1 MLLSIHAV
9 PYTSITIT
17 YPLLCCLKTT
27 KIEFYHLLVKYYQHT
42 GNIYHSISPA
52 NPEELHLSVSNDLA
66 PVILNSLAGTLNQ
79 TMPSFIT
86 YDSVFLTTYAW
97 LQSETPCF
105 ITVYSMLCLITTFS
119 VITRQ
124 SIIIVKNSR
133 QDCTQVLDNQIE
145 CIMNM
150 SDV

>member
-1 MLLSIHAV
+1 MLLTIHVV

-27 KIEFYHLLVKYYQHT
+27 KIEFYHLLVKYYQH
-42 GNIYHSISPA
+42 NIYHAISPA
-52 NPEELHLSVSNDLA
+52 NPEELHVSVSNELA
-66 PVILNSLAGTLNQ
+66 PVSLAGTLNQ

-105 ITVYSMLCLITTFS
+105 IIVDSMLCLITTFS

-124 SIIIVKNSR
+124 SIIS
-133 QDCTQVLDNQIE
+133 QE
-145 CIMNM
+145 
-150 SDV
+150 